1 MLPNVEE
8 GSDFTETQVASFFD
22 LYAGNSL
29 SRLTATSSRFSDTR
43 DLLANEGI
51 SDDLRRAFIV
61 YSSSI
66 FMAIE
71 ASGTL

>member
-1 MLPNVEE
+1 MRPNVEE
-8 GSDFTETQVASFFD
+8 GADFTETQVASFSD
-22 LYAGNSL
+22 LYAGKPS
-29 SRLTATSSRFSDTR
+29 SPLTATSSRFFDTR